1 MASKVATS
9 IPLNHA
15 MILALGSA
23 CLCRSSAQRES
34 RHRFEPA
41 TNQERPC
48 VPELLSAMTP
58 DRFE

>member
-1 MASKVATS
+1 MASTVATS
-9 IPLNHA
+9 FPSSHATIPA
-15 MILALGSA
+15 PGSV

-58 DRFE
+58 DRSE